1 MAPATDAVADALVVF
16 GITGDLARK
25 MTLPALYRLARRKEL
40 FCRIIGVGRSEW
52 SDDDLREH
60 ARTAIR
66 DAGVDIDE
74 VAMDDLLARLTYVA
88 GDTRDADT
96 LQRLADALRP
106 ATSIVHYLALPPSM
120 FAETV
125 KRLADADLVSRA
137 RVVVE
142 KPFGTDLA
150 SAIELDRDL
159 HQVLDEE
166 QIFRIDHFLGKEPVQ
181 DILYLRFANEIFEP
195 VWNRHHI
202 ESVQINMFEEFG
214 VDDRGSFYDGVGA
227 LRDVVQNHLLQVL
240 ALVAMEPPP
249 SGEGAVADHR
259 TDVFRAMPVADPAAY
274 VRGQYRRYC
283 DVDGVAD
290 DSRTETFAALRL
302 TVENWRWHGVPFL
315 VRAGKALS
323 TTATDI
329 TVRFKTPPPLWWQSD
344 ALSEIPQHNH
354 LTIRIGNGAGAS
366 IGVLVKKPGEPT
378 TERVHLDLSFERQ
391 LGELPAPYERLL
403 FDAMRGRHD
412 LFPRQDSVEETWRI
426 VQPLLDA
433 APDVVSYERGTD
445 GPSDADRIAAP
456 HGGWRRPVPHR
467 PHVDHGA

>member
-1 MAPATDAVADALVVF
+1 MAPAADAVADALVVF

-40 FCRIIGVGRSEW
+40 YCRVIGVGRSDW
-52 SDDDLREH
+52 TDDQLRER
-60 ARTAIR
+60 ARTAVT
-66 DAGVDIDE
+66 DAVDDVDE
-74 VAMDDLLARLTYVA
+74 VAMDDLLARLSYVC
-88 GDTRDADT
+88 GDTRDAET
-96 LQRLADALRP
+96 LERLKGELP
-106 ATSIVHYLALPPSM
+106 AARTIVHYLALPPSM

-125 KRLADADLVSRA
+125 MRLADADLVSRA
-137 RVVVE
+137 RVVIE

-150 SAIELDRDL
+150 SAIELDRAL
-159 HQVLDEE
+159 HRVLDEE

-202 ESVQINMFEEFG
+202 ESVQINMFEDFG
-214 VDDRGSFYDGVGA
+214 VDDRGSFYDRVGA
-227 LRDVVQNHLLQVL
+227 LRDVGQNHLLQVL

-249 SGEGAVADHR
+249 SGQGAVADHR
-259 TDVFRAMPVADPAAY
+259 TDVFRAMPPADPASY
-274 VRGQYRRYC
+274 VRGQYRGYR
-283 DVDGVAD
+283 DVPGVAA
-290 DSRTETFAALRL
+290 DSMTETFAALRL

-323 TTATDI
+323 TTATDV
-329 TVRFKTPPPLWWQSD
+329 TVRFRTPPPLWWIGGT
-344 ALSEIPQHNH
+344 LTEVPQHNH
-354 LTIRIGNGAGAS
+354 LTIRIGKGAGAS

-412 LFPRQDSVEETWRI
+412 LFPRQDAVEETWRI

-433 APDVVSYERGTD
+433 APDALAYGPGSD
-445 GPSDADRIAAP
+445 GPAEADRLAEA

-467 PHVDHGA
+467 PHMHP

>member
-1 MAPATDAVADALVVF
+1 MAPAADAVADALVVF

-40 FCRIIGVGRSEW
+40 YCRVIGVGRSEW
-52 SDDDLREH
+52 TDEQLRDR
-60 ARTAIR
+60 ARTAVA
-66 DAGVDIDE
+66 DAVDDVDE
-74 VAMDDLLARLTYVA
+74 VALEDLLGRLSYVS
-88 GDTRDADT
+88 GDTRDPET
-96 LQRLADALRP
+96 LERLKGELAP
-106 ATSIVHYLALPPSM
+106 ARTIVHYLALPPSM

-125 KRLADADLVSRA
+125 MRLADADLVSRS
-137 RVVVE
+137 RVVIE
-142 KPFGTDLA
+142 KPFGTDLV
-150 SAIELDRDL
+150 SAIELDGAL
-159 HQVLDEE
+159 HRALDEE

-202 ESVQINMFEEFG
+202 ESVQINLFEEFG

-249 SGEGAVADHR
+249 SGQGAVADHR
-259 TDVFRAMPVADPAAY
+259 TDVFRAMPAADPASY
-274 VRGQYRRYC
+274 VRGQYRGYH
-283 DVDGVAD
+283 DVPGVAAE
-290 DSRTETFAALRL
+290 STTETFAALRL
-302 TVENWRWHGVPFL
+302 RVENWRWHGVPFL

-323 TTATDI
+323 TTATDV
-329 TVRFKTPPPLWWQSD
+329 TVRFRTPPPLWWIGGT
-344 ALSEIPQHNH
+344 LTEVPQHNH
-354 LTIRIGNGAGAS
+354 LTIRIGKGAGAS

-412 LFPRQDSVEETWRI
+412 LFPRQDAVEETWRI

-433 APDVVSYERGTD
+433 APDVLAYEPGSD
-445 GPSDADRIAAP
+445 GPAEADRLAEA

-467 PHVDHGA
+467 PHMHP

>member
-1 MAPATDAVADALVVF
+1 MAPAADAVADALVVF

-25 MTLPALYRLARRKEL
+25 MTLPSLYRLARRKEL
-40 FCRIIGVGRSEW
+40 YCRIIGVGRSAWTDEE
-52 SDDDLREH
+52 LRDR
-60 ARTAIR
+60 ARTAVT
-66 DAGVDIDE
+66 DAGLEIDDA
-74 VAMDDLLARLTYVA
+74 AMDDLLGRLTYVA
-88 GDTRDADT
+88 GDTREPAT
-96 LQRLADALRP
+96 LQRLAEELEP
-106 ATSIVHYLALPPSM
+106 AKTIVHYLALPPSM

-125 KRLADADLVSRA
+125 QRLAAADLVSRA

-150 SAIELDRDL
+150 SAIELDRQL
-159 HQVLDEE
+159 HEVLDED

-202 ESVQINMFEEFG
+202 ESVQINMFEDFG
-214 VDDRGSFYDGVGA
+214 VDDRGPFYDGVGA

-249 SGEGAVADHR
+249 SGQGAVADHR
-259 TDVFRAMPVADPAAY
+259 SDVFRAMPAADPSRY
-274 VRGQYRRYC
+274 VRGQYRGFH
-283 DVDGVAD
+283 DVRGVAD
-290 DSRTETFAALRL
+290 GSDTETYAALELR
-302 TVENWRWHGVPFL
+302 VENWRWHGVPFL

-323 TTATDI
+323 ATATDI
-329 TVRFKTPPPLWWQSD
+329 TVRFTTPPPLWWT
-344 ALSEIPQHNH
+344 SEVLTEVPQHNH
-354 LTIRIGNGAGAS
+354 LTIRIGKGAGAS

-412 LFPRQDSVEETWRI
+412 LFPRQDAVEETWRI
-426 VQPLLDA
+426 VQPLLEA
-433 APDVVSYERGTD
+433 APPVEPYDMGSD
-445 GPSDADRIAAP
+445 GPEAADRLAEE

-467 PHVDHGA
+467 PHVRHGS

>member
-1 MAPATDAVADALVVF
+1 MAPVADAVADALVVF

-40 FCRIIGVGRSEW
+40 YCRIIGVGRSEW
-52 SDDDLREH
+52 SDEQLRER
-60 ARTAIR
+60 ARVSIEE
-66 DAGVDIDE
+66 AGVDVDD
-74 VAMDDLLARLTYVA
+74 VAMEDLLGRLTYVA
-88 GDTRDADT
+88 GDTTQPET
-96 LQRLADALRP
+96 LQRLAAEL
-106 ATSIVHYLALPPSM
+106 ASAKTIVHYIALPPSM
-120 FAETV
+120 FASTV
-125 KRLADADLVSRA
+125 RCLADADLVARS

-150 SAIELDRDL
+150 SAIELDREL
-159 HQVLDEE
+159 HEVLDEE

-202 ESVQINMFEEFG
+202 ESVQINMFEDFG

-249 SGEGAVADHR
+249 SGHGAVADHR
-259 TDVFRAMPVADPAAY
+259 TDVFRAMPVADPRNY
-274 VRGQYRRYC
+274 VRGQYRGYR
-283 DVDGVAD
+283 DVNGVAEGSD
-290 DSRTETFAALRL
+290 TETFAALELR
-302 TVENWRWHGVPFL
+302 VENWRWHGVPFL
-315 VRAGKALS
+315 VRAGKSLA

-329 TVRFKTPPPLWWQSD
+329 TVRFKTPPPLWWQGDS
-344 ALSEIPQHNH
+344 LTEVPQHNH
-354 LTIRIGNGAGAS
+354 LTIRIGKGAGAS

-412 LFPRQDSVEETWRI
+412 LFPRQDAVEETWRI

-433 APDVVSYERGTD
+433 APEPYRYEPGSD
-445 GPSDADRIAAP
+445 GPAEAEALADP
-456 HGGWRRPVPHR
+456 HGGWRRPVAHR
-467 PHVDHGA
+467 PHVDHP

>member
-1 MAPATDAVADALVVF
+1 MAPAADAVADALVVF

-40 FCRIIGVGRSEW
+40 YCRVIGVGRSAWTDEQ
-52 SDDDLREH
+52 LRER
-60 ARTAIR
+60 ARTAVDEAGLDVD
-66 DAGVDIDE
+66 DA
-74 VAMDDLLARLTYVA
+74 AMDDFLGRLSYVS
-88 GDTRDADT
+88 GDTREPDT
-96 LQRLADALRP
+96 LERLRTELDQAR
-106 ATSIVHYLALPPSM
+106 TIVHYLALPPSM
-120 FAETV
+120 FSETV
-125 KRLADADLVSRA
+125 MRLADADLVSRA
-137 RVVVE
+137 RVVIE
-142 KPFGTDLA
+142 KPFGTDLET
-150 SAIELDRDL
+150 AIALDRELDR
-159 HQVLDEE
+159 VLDEE

-202 ESVQINMFEEFG
+202 ESVQINMFEDFG

-249 SGEGAVADHR
+249 SGHGAVADHR
-259 TDVFRAMPVADPAAY
+259 TDVFRAMPSADPGVY
-274 VRGQYRRYC
+274 VRGQYRGYR
-283 DVDGVAD
+283 DVKGVAE
-290 DSRTETFAALRL
+290 DSTMETFAALQL

-315 VRAGKALS
+315 IRTGKSLS
-323 TTATDI
+323 TTATDV

-344 ALSEIPQHNH
+344 TPEEVPQHNH
-354 LTIRIGNGAGAS
+354 LTIRIGKGAGAS

-403 FDAMRGRHD
+403 FDAMRGRHQ
-412 LFPRQDSVEETWRI
+412 LFPRQDAVEETWRI
-426 VQPLLDA
+426 VQPLLDTA
-433 APDVVSYERGTD
+433 HQPMAYEPGTD
-445 GPSDADRIAAP
+445 GPSEADRLARA

-467 PHVDHGA
+467 PSMRHG

>member
-1 MAPATDAVADALVVF
+1 MAPAADAVADALVVF
-16 GITGDLARK
+16 GVTGDLARK

-40 FCRIIGVGRSEW
+40 YCRIIGVGRREW
-52 SDDDLREH
+52 TDEELRERT
-60 ARTAIR
+60 RTAIGEA
-66 DAGVDIDE
+66 DVDVDE
-74 VAMDDLLARLTYVA
+74 VAMEDLLARLTYVA
-88 GDTRDADT
+88 GDATDPAT
-96 LQRLADALRP
+96 LERLADELSSAK
-106 ATSIVHYLALPPSM
+106 TIVHYLALPPSM
-120 FAETV
+120 FADTV
-125 KRLADADLVSRA
+125 RRLADADLVSRS

-150 SAIELDRDL
+150 SAIELDREL
-159 HQVLDEE
+159 HEVLEE
-166 QIFRIDHFLGKEPVQ
+166 DQLFRIDHFLGKEPVQ

-202 ESVQINMFEEFG
+202 ESVQINMFEDFG

-249 SGEGAVADHR
+249 SGQGAVADHR
-259 TDVFRAMPVADPAAY
+259 TDVFRAMPAADPRSY
-274 VRGQYRRYC
+274 VRGQYRGYR
-283 DVDGVAD
+283 DVPGVDDGSA
-290 DSRTETFAALRL
+290 TETFAALELR
-302 TVENWRWHGVPFL
+302 VHNWRWYGVPFL
-315 VRAGKALS
+315 VRAGKSLA

-329 TVRFKTPPPLWWQSD
+329 TVRFATPPPLWWQGDS
-344 ALSEIPQHNH
+344 LTEVPQHNH
-354 LTIRIGNGAGAS
+354 LTIRIGKGAGAS

-412 LFPRQDSVEETWRI
+412 LFPRQDAVEETWRI

-433 APDVVSYERGTD
+433 APEPLSYEPGSD
-445 GPSDADRIAAP
+445 GPAGANRLAEG

-467 PHVDHGA
+467 PHTEHP